1 MGEELLVLGDS
12 VVHDLLISLPRSEI
26 VEFQQRLEN
35 ALIDFSISDE
45 REHQPKPLF
54 VNRSSGQRTLFR
66 AFTSRDAVGTKIIVT
81 PAAVVDAGGAVVN
94 PPLRG
99 VLSVCNSSG
108 FPIGLVNAEE
118 VTGYRTTL
126 STMIPYMWRRHTAHA
141 VIFGAGKQALWCCRL
156 ALALRGTEIETL
168 TIINRSLVRAYSLVE
183 QVREENKK
191 YWNSSA
197 SLAVLDPS
205 RAHYGQSFDIILAA
219 ADAVFCT
226 VASKSP
232 LFRLA
237 KILGSGNTKRRRE
250 PFVSAIGSWQAD
262 MIELDPEL
270 IRYATEHPEAHS
282 ERKDGL
288 GNVLVDDRDE
298 CLANTGE
305 LIQSGLGPNRVTEV
319 GEILSWQRGEQKAQP
334 SADYQARELWLRE
347 GFVVYKSIGV
357 GLTDLAIANGVLELA
372 KVRKVGTA
380 IPDF

>member
-1 MGEELLVLGDS
+1 MGEELLVLSDS
-12 VVHDLLISLPRSEI
+12 VVHNLLISLSRSEI
-26 VEFQQRLEN
+26 VECQQRLEN

-54 VNRSSGQRTLFR
+54 VNRSTGQRTLFR

-81 PAAVVDAGGAVVN
+81 PAQVVDAGGTVIN

-99 VLSVCNSSG
+99 VLSMCNSSG

-126 STMIPYMWRRHTAHA
+126 STMIPYMWRRHTAHV

-156 ALALRGTEIETL
+156 ALALRGTEIKTI
-168 TIINRSLVRAYSLVE
+168 TIINRSVDRAYSLVD
-183 QVREENKK
+183 QVREENKE

-197 SLAVLDPS
+197 SLAVLDSS
-205 RAHYGQSFDIILAA
+205 RAYYGQSLDIVLAA

-232 LFRLA
+232 VFRLA
-237 KILGSGNTKRRRE
+237 KILGSGNIKRRRE
-250 PFVSAIGSWQAD
+250 PFLSAIGSWQAD
-262 MIELDPEL
+262 MIELDPEV
-270 IRYATEHPEAHS
+270 IRYAIEHPEAYS

-288 GNVLVDDRDE
+288 GNILVDDRDE

-305 LIQSGLGPNRVTEV
+305 LIQSGLDAERVTEV
-319 GEILSWQRGEQKAQP
+319 GQILSWQRGEQKAQP
-334 SADYQARELWLRE
+334 NIDHQARELWLSE
-347 GFVVYKSIGV
+347 GFVIYKSIGV
-357 GLTDLAIANGVLELA
+357 GLTDLAIANSILALA
-372 KVRKVGTA
+372 KVRKIGVA

>member
-1 MGEELLVLGDS
+1 MNKELLVLGDS
-12 VVHDLLISLPRSEI
+12 VVHDLRISLNRSEI
-26 VEFQQRLEN
+26 LEFQQLLEN
-35 ALIDFSISDE
+35 ALIDFSTSNE
-45 REHQPKPLF
+45 REHQPTPLF

-81 PAAVVDAGGAVVN
+81 PAQVMDAGGAVVN

-99 VLSVCNSSG
+99 VLSLCNSLG
-108 FPIGLVNAEE
+108 FPIGLINAEE

-126 STMIPYMWRRHTAHA
+126 STMIPYMWRRHTAHV

-156 ALALRGTEIETL
+156 ALALRGTEIKTV
-168 TIINRSLVRAYSLVE
+168 TIINRSLDRAYSLVK
-183 QVREENKK
+183 QLREENKK

-205 RAHYGQSFDIILAA
+205 RTDYDQSFDIILAA

-232 LFRLA
+232 VFRLVN
-237 KILGSGNTKRRRE
+237 ILGSGNTKRRRA

-262 MIELDPEL
+262 MIELDPEV
-270 IRYATEHPEAHS
+270 IRYATTHPETYS

-288 GNVLVDDRDE
+288 GIVLIDDRNE

-305 LIQSGLGPNRVTEV
+305 FGQSGLGPERVMEV
-319 GEILSWQRGEQKAQP
+319 GEILSWQRCEQNAQL
-334 SADYQARELWLRE
+334 SADHQARELWLSE

-357 GLTDLAIANGVLELA
+357 GLTDLAIATGILALA
-372 KVRKVGTA
+372 KVRKVGVA